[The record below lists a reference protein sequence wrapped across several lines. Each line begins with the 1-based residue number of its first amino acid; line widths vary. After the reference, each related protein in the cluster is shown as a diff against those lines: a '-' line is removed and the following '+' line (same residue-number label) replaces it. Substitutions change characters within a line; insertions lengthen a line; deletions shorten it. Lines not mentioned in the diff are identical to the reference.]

1 MWTLVTTARLSIPFG
16 RLLLCFARR
25 PDREAEPNQAMPTT
39 RSPKAATRKAARAAR
54 RAGTRHLHRKVK
66 KVKAPRIDA
75 AALDGLE
82 QINLRAAGVDVG
94 STQNYVAVP
103 AHTVKAA
110 APTVRAFG
118 VFTEELDATVQW
130 LKECGITTVA
140 MEATGIYWMAL
151 YDKLEAAGIEVVL
164 VEPHSVKQVPGRKSD
179 VLDCQWLMQLHT
191 YGLLRGSFR
200 PDEPIRRLRT
210 LTRQRLELVQA
221 AAACQQHIQHALIP
235 MNLQLHLVVSDVV
248 GDTGLRILEA
258 ILKGERDPEVLV
270 TLRDPRCTK
279 STVSEMKA
287 ALKGH
292 YTDAGLFVLQQNLDL
307 WKVYQRELEKCDQQ
321 ILRALTQMPT
331 VRPAAPP
338 APAKPV
344 PPAADNA
351 TGKKRQK
358 KAAGGNN
365 ELRVKPE
372 ELGVQLQRLC
382 GVNLM
387 AVCGLN
393 LLSVLMLIAEIGVD
407 MSRWPNAKAFCS
419 WLGLCP
425 GTRITGGKV
434 LSRRTRKVVNRA
446 SVILRVAA
454 LAIGRT
460 ESWLGRF
467 YRRKKAHLGAP
478 KAITAT
484 ARKLACLIYHM
495 LKYQEDYLPLDV
507 GIYEWKAQEQ
517 RMRRLRREAEELGW
531 ELVERKKVA

>member
-1 MWTLVTTARLSIPFG
+1 MKAH
-16 RLLLCFARR
+16 A
-25 PDREAEPNQAMPTT
+25 
-39 RSPKAATRKAARAAR
+39 SPQVAPRKAARAAR
-54 RAGTRHLHRKVK
+54 RAGPRQQPRQVK
-66 KVKAPRIDA
+66 QVNAPRIDA
-75 AALDGLE
+75 AVLEGLE
-82 QINLRAAGVDVG
+82 QINLHAAGIDVG
-94 STQNYVAVP
+94 GSQNYVAVP
-103 AHTVKAA
+103 AQSVKAG

-118 VFTEELDATVQW
+118 VFTAELEATQAW

-151 YDKLEAAGIEVVL
+151 YDKLEAAGIAVVL

-200 PDEPIRRLRT
+200 PDEPIRRLRI
-210 LTRQRLELVQA
+210 LTRQRLELVQG

-248 GDTGLRILEA
+248 GETGLRILEA
-258 ILKGERDPEVLV
+258 ILGGERDPEALV
-270 TLRDPRCTK
+270 KLRDPRCKK
-279 STVSEMKA
+279 STVDEMKA

-292 YTDAGLFVLQQNLDL
+292 YTTEGLFVLQQSLDL
-307 WKVYQRELEKCDQQ
+307 WKVYQGELGKCDAQ
-321 ILRALTQMPT
+321 IERVLAHLPTARAATQP
-331 VRPAAPP
+331 VPP
-338 APAKPV
+338 KPV
-344 PPAADNA
+344 PPAAESPSA
-351 TGKKRQK
+351 KTRKKK
-358 KAAGGNN
+358 VAGGNN
-365 ELRVKPE
+365 ELRVDPE
-372 ELGVQLQRLC
+372 QLGAQLQRLC

-425 GTRITGGKV
+425 GTKISGGKV

-446 SVILRVAA
+446 SVILRVAV

-484 ARKLACLIYHM
+484 ARKLACVVYHM
-495 LKYQEDYLPLDV
+495 LKYQENYLPLDV
-507 GIYEWKAQEQ
+507 ALYELKAQEQ
-517 RMRRLRREAEELGW
+517 RMKWLRRQAHELGC
-531 ELVERKKVA
+531 ELVESKQAA

>member
-1 MWTLVTTARLSIPFG
+1 MKAPASPQAAARP
-16 RLLLCFARR
+16 
-25 PDREAEPNQAMPTT
+25 
-39 RSPKAATRKAARAAR
+39 AARALR
-54 RAGTRHLHRKVK
+54 RAGTRHLHRPAKKVQP
-66 KVKAPRIDA
+66 VKAPRIDA

-82 QINLRAAGVDVG
+82 QINLRAAGIDVG
-94 STQNYVAVP
+94 SQENYVAVP
-103 AHTVKAA
+103 AHTVPAG

-118 VFTEELDATVQW
+118 VFTEDLDATVEW
-130 LKECGITTVA
+130 LKACGLTTVA

-151 YDKLEAAGIEVVL
+151 YDKLEAAGLEVVL

-179 VLDCQWLMQLHT
+179 VLDCQWLLQLHT

-210 LTRQRLELVQA
+210 LTRQRLELVQGG
-221 AAACQQHIQHALIP
+221 AACQQHIQHALIP

-258 ILKGERDPEVLV
+258 ILKGERDPDALV
-270 TLRDPRCTK
+270 KLRDPRCKK
-279 STVSEMKA
+279 STVAQMKA

-292 YTDAGLFVLQQNLDL
+292 YTDEGLFVLQQSLDL
-307 WKVYQRELEKCDQQ
+307 WQVYQRELGKCDEQ
-321 ILRALTQMPT
+321 IECVLAQMPT
-331 VRPAAPP
+331 ARAAAVPAPP
-338 APAKPV
+338 KPV
-344 PPAADNA
+344 PPAAEPS
-351 TGKKRQK
+351 GPKKK

-365 ELRVKPE
+365 DVRIDPE
-372 ELGVQLQRLC
+372 KLGAQLQRLC

-425 GTRITGGKV
+425 GTKISGGKV

-460 ESWLGRF
+460 DRWLGRF

-484 ARKLACLIYHM
+484 ARKLACGVYHL
-495 LKYQEDYLPLDV
+495 LKYQEDYVPLDV
-507 GIYEWKAQEQ
+507 AVYELKAAEA
-517 RMRRLRREAEELGW
+517 RMKRLRREAQELGW
-531 ELVERKKVA
+531 ELVAMKPAA